1 MLNFEKQTIQKIV
14 FMAEGAEYAKAMMYE
29 IFIRRAF
36 KTDRHNPR
44 YKGDVAFMTNLID
57 SENRRS
63 NVAHLPSFEKQLAQ
77 IKTNINKAIDKFLS
91 PSWRLTQEEKD
102 ELFAL
107 KKRLVDAY
115 SSSQVLEIVNAA
127 VELTNKYKG
136 K

>member
-1 MLNFEKQTIQKIV
+1 
-14 FMAEGAEYAKAMMYE
+14 MADGTEYGRSMMYE

-57 SENRRS
+57 SENGRS

-77 IKTNINKAIDKFLS
+77 IKTNITKAIDKFLS
-91 PSWRLTQEEKD
+91 PAWRLTHEEKN
-102 ELFAL
+102 ELLVL
-107 KKRLVDAY
+107 KTRLTNAY

-136 K
+136 